1 MIALNMQLLMF
12 LSHRHAANMKASLE
26 KLPAYTYMFVGYNN
40 KLHFTYLFGYM
51 SKVTEFQ
58 IM

>member
-1 MIALNMQLLMF
+1 MITLNMQLLMF

-26 KLPAYTYMFVGYNN
+26 KLPAYMYMFVGYNN